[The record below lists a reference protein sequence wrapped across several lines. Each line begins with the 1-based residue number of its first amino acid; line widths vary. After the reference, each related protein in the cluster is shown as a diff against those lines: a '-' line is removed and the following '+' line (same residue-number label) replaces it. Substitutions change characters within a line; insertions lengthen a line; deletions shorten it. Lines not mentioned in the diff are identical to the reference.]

1 MKKVYLFCN
10 AGMSTSIL
18 ASVMQKFADG
28 KNLAYEI
35 KAYPHDELREIMH
48 LNRPD
53 CILLGPQV
61 KLLYEETVKEFG
73 DAGVPIQVID
83 SESYGL
89 MNGEAVLKSAVIAI
103 RNHK

>member
-28 KNLAYEI
+28 KNLAFEI
-35 KAYPHDELREIMH
+35 KAYPHDDLPEIMKS
-48 LNRPD
+48 NRPD

-61 KLLYEETVKEFG
+61 KFLYGETVKEYG
-73 DAGVPIQVID
+73 DSGIPIQVIN
-83 SESYGL
+83 SES
-89 MNGEAVLKSAVIAI
+89 
-103 RNHK
+103 